1 MLYFLGMWEVG
12 VLLVSFTHNATHTA
26 PIKGIS
32 GWCKNPTAVSSC
44 SKRVLLLL
52 RLHLRHVGGDKRT
65 PVSTL
70 YVELGESQTLHQ
82 FQEDPCSCQTV
93 KSW

>member
-1 MLYFLGMWEVG
+1 MWVVCG
-12 VLLVSFTHNATHTA
+12 ILLVIFTHNATHNA
-26 PIKGIS
+26 PVKGIS
-32 GWCKNPTAVSSC
+32 GWHKNSTAMITC
-44 SKRVLLLL
+44 SKHVLLLL
-52 RLHLRHVGGDKRT
+52 RLHLCHVGGDERT